1 MTEVFY
7 QERGDRSPTGLT
19 EPTSLA
25 LLNAMQQ
32 RAIALSSPA
41 VPGDLEINTN
51 YVQQGQGDPPILLLH
66 GFDSSVLEFRRLLPL
81 LATQQETW
89 AVDLLGFGF
98 TERSPCLSITPDTID
113 THLYRFWNTA
123 IQRPVVLVGASMGGA
138 AAIAFTLAHPDAVQ
152 QLILIDST
160 GYSVG
165 PNLSRLFIQPVGL
178 LATRFLS
185 NPRVRQSISERA
197 YFDPRLASPDAA
209 TCANLHLAEP
219 GWAQALIS
227 FTQNGG
233 YRSYK
238 RQLHRIQAP
247 TIILWGRGD
256 RILGTGDALHFHR
269 TIPQSKL
276 VWIENCGHVPH
287 LEQPEKTQLAIQG

>member
-1 MTEVFY
+1 
-7 QERGDRSPTGLT
+7 
-19 EPTSLA
+19 
-25 LLNAMQQ
+25 MQQ
-32 RAIALSSPA
+32 RAIALSSPV
-41 VPGDLEINTN
+41 VPGAIEVSTN

-81 LATQQETW
+81 LATQHETW
-89 AVDLLGFGF
+89 AIDLLGFGF
-98 TERSPCLSITPDTID
+98 TERSPRLAITPDTID
-113 THLYRFWNTA
+113 AHLYSVWNTV

-152 QLILIDST
+152 QLILIGSA
-160 GYSVG
+160 GYGVG
-165 PNLSRLFIQPVGL
+165 PNLSRLFIQPLGL

-209 TCANLHLAEP
+209 ACTNLHLANP

-227 FTQNGG
+227 FTQSGG

-238 RQLHRIQAP
+238 HQLHRIQVP
-247 TIILWGRGD
+247 TTIVWGRGD

-269 TIPQSKL
+269 AIPQSKL

-287 LEQPEKTQLAIQG
+287 LEQPEKTQWGIQG